1 MEIQSLFDY
10 KIAAFWNALIFSKL
24 EYISVLCYKSYLNIL
39 EVNNSNYFGLRK
51 VHAAIELKYKFKV
64 NNYIYFIIIRSS

>member
-24 EYISVLCYKSYLNIL
+24 EYIYVLCYKSYLNIL
-39 EVNNSNYFGLRK
+39 EVDNSNYFGLRK
-51 VHAAIELKYKFKV
+51 STCSYRIEIQIQSKQLYLFY
-64 NNYIYFIIIRSS
+64 NY

>member
-24 EYISVLCYKSYLNIL
+24 EYVCVLCYKSYLNIL
-39 EVNNSNYFGLRK
+39 EVDNFDYFGLIKSSCSYR
-51 VHAAIELKYKFKV
+51 IE
-64 NNYIYFIIIRSS
+64 IQIQS

>member
-24 EYISVLCYKSYLNIL
+24 EYVCVLCYKSYLNIL
-39 EVNNSNYFGLRK
+39 EVDNFDYFGLIKSSCSYR
-51 VHAAIELKYKFKV
+51 IEIQIQSKQLYLFY
-64 NNYIYFIIIRSS
+64 NY

>member
-24 EYISVLCYKSYLNIL
+24 EYVCVLCYKSYLNIL
-39 EVNNSNYFGLRK
+39 EVDNFDYFGLIKSSCSYR
-51 VHAAIELKYKFKV
+51 IEIKFKV
-64 NNYIYFIIIRSS
+64 NKYIYFMIIRSL